1 MFYSNTDGQYIQ
13 ENTPFIINGIQY
25 PANWLNHASP
35 EEKAASGLEE
45 VTVVGERGDD
55 RFFWVAEQFNG
66 ATITFVNTPKQL
78 QDDTSNNSTGLVT
91 SWVNQINQIANSLLA
106 PTDWMIIRKAE
117 RKTAIPADVTTY
129 RNDVVTEANRLTT
142 AIASVTTVEE
152 LIEVING
159 QNWPTTEK
167 NV

>member
-1 MFYSNTDGQYIQ
+1 MFYSSTDGQYIQ
-13 ENTPFIINGIQY
+13 ENTPFNINGISY

-45 VTVVGERGDD
+45 VTVIGEKKDD
-55 RFFWVAEQFNG
+55 RFFWVGEQLNG
-66 ATITFVNTPKQL
+66 ATLTYVNTPKEL
-78 QDDTSNNSTGLVT
+78 ESLTSSWTSQINST
-91 SWVNQINQIANSLLA
+91 ANSLLSQ
-106 PTDWMIIRKAE
+106 TDWMIIRKAE
-117 RKTAIPADVTTY
+117 RKTAIPAEVTTF
-129 RNDVVTEANRLTT
+129 RNDVVTEANRLTS

-152 LIEVING
+152 LIEVISG

>member
-35 EEKAASGLEE
+35 EEKSASGLEE
-45 VTVVGERGDD
+45 VVVVGERFDD
-55 RFFWVAEQFNG
+55 RVYWVAEQFNG
-66 ATITFVNTPKQL
+66 ATITFVNTPKEL
-78 QDDTSNNSTGLVT
+78 ESLTSSWT
-91 SWVNQINQIANSLLA
+91 SQINQIANSLLA

-117 RKTAIPADVTTY
+117 RKTAIPGTVTTY
-129 RNDVVTEANRLTT
+129 RSDVVAESNRLTT
-142 AIASVTTVEE
+142 AIASATTVEE
-152 LIEVING
+152 LIEVIGG